1 MTYTGS
7 LHLKWGT
14 FFRLQIYES
23 VGISLVDVYKRVGK
37 CVTSFC
43 KKAQRG
49 SKKHFMALKKLAK
62 CFGSFDL
69 FISKRQCIF
78 QQLKGM
84 QCSKLG
90 TCSTRGTICQLK
102 VWNGYLFLSNM
113 TDANIIV
120 IILLYFNFNQMT
132 VILHS

>member
-1 MTYTGS
+1 MGGGGGGEVLCIMTYTGS

-37 CVTSFC
+37 CVMSVC

-69 FISKRQCIF
+69 FIRKRQCIF

-90 TCSTRGTICQLK
+90 TCGTRGTICQLK
-102 VWNGYLFLSNM
+102 V
-113 TDANIIV
+113 
-120 IILLYFNFNQMT
+120 
-132 VILHS
+132 